1 MDLADIQRLRVTG
14 FTESR
19 RGYDRDE
26 VDRFLA
32 DLAAWLEVQLKE
44 QSTGQKVAGAFE
56 EIIVAAEQSALEIR
70 KSAEAE
76 AAELVQQMRSQSAAI
91 REKAEVE
98 ARQLI
103 DESHR
108 RANEIRTASKAKA
121 DEQRAAA
128 ERQASETIRSARTEA
143 ENRRRDA
150 AQQAKEQ
157 LDTANA
163 EADRIVGA
171 ADEDRRDLETMV
183 IALERRRKA
192 VHQGLDKIRRAL
204 AELPGE

>member
-1 MDLADIQRLRVTG
+1 MKLSDIQRLRVTG

-19 RGYDRDE
+19 KGYDRDE

-32 DLAAWLEVQLKE
+32 ELAGWLEVELKE
-44 QSTGQKVAGAFE
+44 ESTGQKVAGAFE
-56 EIIVAAEQSALEIR
+56 EIIVAAERSATEIRQSAEG
-70 KSAEAE
+70 E
-76 AAELVQQMRSQSAAI
+76 AAKLLEQMRRQSASI

-103 DESHR
+103 DESHK
-108 RANEIRTASKAKA
+108 RANEIRAAAKAKA

-143 ENRRRDA
+143 ENRRSDA
-150 AQQAKEQ
+150 ARAAKEQ
-157 LDTANA
+157 LAEASA
-163 EADRIVGA
+163 EADRIVSA

-192 VHQGLDKIRRAL
+192 VHSGLDKIRRAL